1 MLTFDRDAVG
11 WSWDLDRIHAKKYT
25 DNVVDL
31 MVGKL
36 VRLPARTREALQ
48 QLACLGNIAEI
59 TMLSTVLGTSEASL
73 QADLWEAVRT
83 GLVFREAGAYK
94 FLHDRIQQAAYT
106 LLGIDI
112 PAHPSQ
118 EQVRAEYETVW
129 RSLGGSSIETLIE
142 LALMTD
148 SVLQSA
154 MQVLSTALGA
164 VYFTDLQLFSLLA
177 CRMVNLSKQ
186 HGVCGASTHGFAYL
200 GGILGPVF
208 HRYREGYRLARV
220 ACDVVEKHGFVAYQA
235 KVYHAMAIVALWT
248 QPISTAVDFNQAA
261 FRIAIETG
269 DLTSAC
275 YSMAR
280 SVTVLILRNDPL
292 DVVWR
297 ESERSLE
304 FARKAGFR
312 DVADRIVSQQR
323 FIAAM
328 QGRTAS
334 LSNFNDAQFD
344 QSKFEALLT
353 ADRTALMVCFYWIV
367 KLQAGVLSG
376 EYREALA
383 AAGKAKE
390 LLWSAVAHI
399 QMLDYFYY
407 TALAVTALYENAA
420 PSTPT
425 RIAVQKLL
433 ASLAAISLENTRL
446 YGDLEQREAKIRRLV
461 DANIVGIFIGNID
474 GEIVET
480 NEAFLRM
487 VGYNRE
493 DFIPGGDRY

>member
-1 MLTFDRDAVG
+1 M
-11 WSWDLDRIHAKKYT
+11 
-25 DNVVDL
+25 
-31 MVGKL
+31 
-36 VRLPARTREALQ
+36 
-48 QLACLGNIAEI
+48 
-59 TMLSTVLGTSEASL
+59 
-73 QADLWEAVRT
+73 
-83 GLVFREAGAYK
+83 
-94 FLHDRIQQAAYT
+94 
-106 LLGIDI
+106 
-112 PAHPSQ
+112 
-118 EQVRAEYETVW
+118 
-129 RSLGGSSIETLIE
+129 
-142 LALMTD
+142 
-148 SVLQSA
+148 
-154 MQVLSTALGA
+154 
-164 VYFTDLQLFSLLA
+164 
-177 CRMVNLSKQ
+177 NLSKQ

-425 RIAVQKLL
+425 RIAVLKLL

-493 DFIPGGDRY
+493 DFIPGRLHRSTLTPAEWRDRDQRALAELRATGTAQPYQKEFFRKDGSRVPVMLGAATFEGNANEGVAFVLDLSGQKHAEEALQKAQAELAHPTRILTVGEFPASIAHEIR